1 MTEYRK
7 NSHAKFN
14 IKYHIIWTT
23 KYRHKILREKIAERA
38 KMLLIQGCDS
48 RGITIIKGSVGKD
61 HVHMLISCPPT
72 LAPSKILQFLKG
84 RSSKMLQD
92 EFPELKKKYWG
103 QHMWSRGYFCAS
115 VGSVTEEMIKEYIEN
130 QGKLEKD
137 EFKIE
142 E

>member
-7 NSHAKFN
+7 NSHAKFD

-23 KYRHKILREKIAERA
+23 KYRYKILREKIAERA
-38 KMLLIQGCDS
+38 KVLLIQGCEC
-48 RGITIIKGSVGKD
+48 RGITIIKVSVGKD

-72 LAPSKILQFLKG
+72 LAPSKILQYLKG

-92 EFPELKKKYWG
+92 EFPQLKKKYWG

-137 EFKIE
+137 EFRIE